1 MSPKARLPLA
11 ALVSAALAAGLAG
24 TVSAVGQP
32 APPPSAMQAGGPLKL
47 EGEVREVFGDK
58 IVVEGTSGR
67 VLVETGPEGRLR
79 AALSPGDKVSID
91 GIQRDG
97 FVHAAGISK
106 DGGPRIALGPVPGV
120 GPGPGGRMGPGES
133 GGPPRDAG
141 FAFRQDAVIDAV
153 TKAGFRDAK
162 IAEVKKKHAEVTAVG
177 ADGRSYELN
186 VEFDGRIRKQED
198 VTLLRDEGAIRSV
211 VEKAG
216 YSYGG
221 QMRPDKKHM
230 VVSATNS
237 RGEKVEL
244 DGHRDGSIR
253 KERRVF

>member
-1 MSPKARLPLA
+1 MK
-11 ALVSAALAAGLAG
+11 AALA
-24 TVSAVGQP
+24 
-32 APPPSAMQAGGPLKL
+32 
-47 EGEVREVFGDK
+47 
-58 IVVEGTSGR
+58 
-67 VLVETGPEGRLR
+67 
-79 AALSPGDKVSID
+79 PGDKVSID
-91 GIQRDG
+91 GVQRDG

-120 GPGPGGRMGPGES
+120 GPGPGGRMGPGEW
-133 GGPPRDAG
+133 GGPGRDG
-141 FAFRQDAVIDAV
+141 GVAFRQDALLDAV
-153 TKAGFRDAK
+153 TKAGFRDARVTD
-162 IAEVKKKHAEVTAVG
+162 VKKKHAEVTAIG

-216 YSYGG
+216 YIYGG

-244 DGHRDGSIR
+244 NVHRDGSIR